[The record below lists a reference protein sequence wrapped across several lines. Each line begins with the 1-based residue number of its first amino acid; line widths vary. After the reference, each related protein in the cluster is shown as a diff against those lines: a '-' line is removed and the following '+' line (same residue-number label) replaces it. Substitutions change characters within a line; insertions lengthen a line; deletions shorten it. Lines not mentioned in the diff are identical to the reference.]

1 MRRKGW
7 VAALLLLAL
16 MLSGCRPL
24 VSDAPKPLT
33 VYATFYPIYALTDA
47 VARGVPDMTLHCLTQ
62 PQDGCLRSYALSDW
76 DIYLLS
82 TADAVIA
89 GGRGLEAFESG
100 LFAMGEKGP
109 AVSAVLYNL
118 ELINTRQTHGG
129 AEAESHLDG
138 PNPHLYM
145 SVEGAKRIVESIA
158 ATLQTLDPGY
168 DQTYIDNAAAAVGRL
183 DELQSQAREIT
194 GDLSG
199 KKVILMSEA
208 LIYVAKDYGLE
219 VAGQFDRE
227 PGAALYG
234 DDLAACLEALKAFA
248 SRVVLIEKQAPAA
261 LIRALEA
268 AGYLVAR
275 IDNLSTHREDEGFGG
290 YIEAQLN
297 NARAVRRAFD
307 GEDGA

>member
-1 MRRKGW
+1 MRGKGW
-7 VAALLLLAL
+7 IAALLLLAL

-24 VSDAPKPLT
+24 VADAPKQLT

-47 VARGVPDMTLHCLTQ
+47 VAQGVPDLALHCLTQ

-82 TADAVIA
+82 SADAVIA

-100 LFAMGEKGP
+100 LFSMGEKGP

-118 ELINTRQTHGG
+118 ELVNTRENHGG

-158 ATLQTLDPGY
+158 ATLQTFDPGC
-168 DQTYIDNAAAAVGRL
+168 DQTYIDNAAKAVERL
-183 DELQSQAREIT
+183 EVLQGQIREIT

-208 LIYVAKDYGLE
+208 LVYVAKDYGLDI
-219 VAGQFDRE
+219 AGQFDRE
-227 PGAALYG
+227 PGTALY
-234 DDLAACLEALKAFA
+234 DSDLAACLEALGAYD

-268 AGYLVAR
+268 AGYRVAR
-275 IDNLSTHREDEGFGG
+275 IDNLSAHREDEGFEG
-290 YIEAQLN
+290 YIEAQTN
-297 NARAVRRAFD
+297 NARAIRRAFD
-307 GEDGA
+307 GEADV